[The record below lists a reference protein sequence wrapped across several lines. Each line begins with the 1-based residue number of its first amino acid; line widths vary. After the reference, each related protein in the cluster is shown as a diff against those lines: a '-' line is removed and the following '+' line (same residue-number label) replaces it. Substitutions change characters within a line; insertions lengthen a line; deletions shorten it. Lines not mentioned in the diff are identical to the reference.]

1 MLASHI
7 AQEYMRVDR
16 FGIADEIGVP
26 SLVDKQHH
34 HRCVHMVSQAA
45 LPIRDQARRGPHGHV

>member
-7 AQEYMRVDR
+7 AQEYMCVGRL
-16 FGIADEIGVP
+16 GIADEIAVL
-26 SLVDKQHH
+26 SLVGKQDH

-45 LPIRDQARRGPHGHV
+45 SPIRDQARRGPHGHV